1 MVFFLLNCLSLHEQ
15 KIILALIEIELAR
28 VVDDQLFSQELFS
41 SSMQAFEKTT
51 FRPPIIL
58 KLWQLSLD
66 RYADQHLIDDETY
79 KRWQMMLK
87 QNVEHNENSDD
98 HAGLESVFKQLHN
111 IDNGIIDEQAKE
123 DVTLFH
129 FFI

>member
-1 MVFFLLNCLSLHEQ
+1 M
-15 KIILALIEIELAR
+15 IEIELAR
-28 VVDDQLFSQELFS
+28 VVDEQSFAQELFLS
-41 SSMQAFEKTT
+41 GMQAFEKTT

-66 RYADQHLIDDETY
+66 RCVAKRLIDDETY
-79 KRWQMMLK
+79 KRCQMILK
-87 QNVEHNENSDD
+87 QSVEHNENIDD